1 MSQNGSV
8 GRQISSQ
15 SAGDVVQRAVCW
27 IFFRVCHCLAF
38 GLPSS
43 FVGRYTDLNPVHN
56 QVLPLPYA
64 FC

>member
-1 MSQNGSV
+1 MGLSADRFRVNPPAMSYSARFV
-8 GRQISSQ
+8 GF
-15 SAGDVVQRAVCW
+15 
-27 IFFRVCHCLAF
+27 FFRVCHCLAF

-43 FVGRYTDLNPVHN
+43 FVGRYTEQDPVHN